1 MLVLQP
7 FLQPDL
13 GIVMFKP
20 GKTLLGDLVK
30 MSQGNRLVIMPLPE
44 ELVNTPSGKVSNQ
57 SLSLGDKLSSDENN
71 LLDGCLIAF
80 FLDVDVQSRL
90 GNFYKW
96 LERIPHC
103 QLFNG
108 EYCDKNLTIL
118 DYSEGAIRLCWHH
131 DNEERLNP
139 SDRGRE
145 RAKKNVSIWGLEAIK
160 NQLNLNR
167 RPSLHEICWWAV
179 QNGVYEKLPQSI
191 VDKAF
196 GIKQKQSDKCLLKRE
211 SDDRD
216 RPDGKSMLNRQMKG
230 IKSAI
235 DKSIRTKLEVDQEP
249 PAMFMARPK
258 EKTWHSERYLKF
270 VRSLPCVITGKT
282 SDVVAHHLI
291 GHGEGKMAGKSH
303 DLFTIPLH
311 TDEHRKFHDDPKAWE
326 AKHDSQLYYVKQ
338 TIKKA
343 LDLGALF

>member
-20 GKTLLGDLVK
+20 GKTLLSDLVK

-44 ELVNTPSGKVSNQ
+44 ELVNVPSGRVNKPMPS
-57 SLSLGDKLSSDENN
+57 SADKPDSG
-71 LLDGCLIAF
+71 LLDECLIGF
-80 FLDVDVQSRL
+80 FLDSEVQKRL
-90 GNFYKW
+90 GNFYGW
-96 LERIPHC
+96 LGRIPHC
-103 QLFNG
+103 QLSDG

-118 DYSEGAIRLCWHH
+118 DYSKGAIRLCWHH
-131 DNEERLNP
+131 DNQERINP
-139 SDRGRE
+139 SEHGRE

-160 NQLNLNR
+160 NQLNLNK
-167 RPSLHEICWWAV
+167 RPSVHEICWWAIR
-179 QNGVYEKLPQSI
+179 NGVYEKLPKSI

-216 RPDGKSMLNRQMKG
+216 QQDGNDLLAARMQDIKPMIAKSMQ
-230 IKSAI
+230 
-235 DKSIRTKLEVDQEP
+235 TKLEIDEEP

-258 EKTWHSERYLKF
+258 EKTWHNEKYLKF
-270 VRSLPCVITGKT
+270 VRSLPCVITGRK
-282 SDVVAHHLI
+282 SNVVAHHLI
-291 GHGEGKMAGKSH
+291 GHGEGKMAGKAH

-311 TDEHRKFHDDPKAWE
+311 ADEHVKFHDDPKAWE
-326 AKHDSQLYYVKQ
+326 DKHGSQLYYVKQ

-343 LDLGALF
+343 LDLGAIS